1 MAYNKETEIYEGFIY
16 CITNLINGKKYI
28 GQTTKTIEFRWQQ
41 HQYRSTVNKYNQHLY
56 SSINK
61 YGIDNFIIE
70 QLDVKSSKTI
80 KQLKNILDKYE
91 IIYIEKFKT
100 FSPNGY
106 NMTNGADF
114 NPTYLTSHKV
124 IQLDFNYNIINEF
137 KSVCQASDSTGLSWG
152 KITRSCKKHEFKPE
166 DKFLYCYKDDLK
178 NVLDNRS
185 YINIYNK
192 KRKTLKKNK
201 IKEPKTKNNSNKIIK
216 EKKKDKIIKATIPL
230 FCKYSLAGELLN
242 TYFSTKELLLDNKLT
257 STGSIYM
264 ACDKKINHSYGY
276 LWSYYGE
283 KPQIYKPQYESLS
296 KEVVQYDLDFNY
308 INTFNSA
315 SEAAKYVGLKSYVSI
330 ADVCL
335 GRLFKS
341 KGYIWRYKDEN
352 LHNKN
357 LYYEKAG
364 YMKGVSQYDLDNN
377 LISNYN
383 NILIASEKT
392 GFNKEKILTACKK
405 NSCSSKCFGFL
416 WKYNE

>member
-1 MAYNKETEIYEGFIY
+1 MAYNKETKIYEGFIY

-152 KITRSCKKHEFKPE
+152 KITRSCKKHEYSLNDEYLF
-166 DKFLYCYKDDLK
+166 CYKVDLDSVLK
-178 NVLDNRS
+178 NRN
-185 YINIYNK
+185 YINLNTK
-192 KRKTLKKNK
+192 KRKTTQKTIKNVKLKLEKQ
-201 IKEPKTKNNSNKIIK
+201 IKKKTKEEVIQKQK
-216 EKKKDKIIKATIPL
+216 VPL
-230 FCKYSLAGELLN
+230 FCKYDLEGSLLKI
-242 TYFSTKELLLDNKLT
+242 YYSTKELLSDNKLT

-264 ACDKKINHSYGY
+264 ACDKTINSSHGY

-330 ADVCL
+330 ANVCL
-335 GRLFKS
+335 GKLFKS

-392 GFNKEKILTACKK
+392 GFNKEKILTACKN
-405 NSCSSKCFGFL
+405 NSYSSKCFGFL